1 MVMSQLEG
9 DRAHTKP
16 SSNLGST
23 QPVVSMV
30 GGLDGVTLL
39 HSIGR
44 SRVEERFYSN
54 SVEWSGVISGYS
66 MELYGIPK
74 GDAAKPN
81 EA

>member
-1 MVMSQLEG
+1 
-9 DRAHTKP
+9 
-16 SSNLGST
+16 
-23 QPVVSMV
+23 MV
-30 GGLDGVTLL
+30 GGLYAVTLL

-66 MELYGIPK
+66 MELHGIPK

-81 EA
+81 EAWRHPP